1 MFEVVS
7 SYASLLQS
15 ARQGRFCLVISIL
28 MHDNVKLTI
37 CNKSRGTSIHH
48 KFAITVFYCNIIKWK
63 ACAFSTMEPKFSQC
77 GNFILLQPENHILY
91 DNSEI
96 IQYNSLETMIYT
108 ITWKRM
114 TLQPGIY
121 LIFYF
126 ENQWIYNIE
135 PCELATWKP
144 YNFTYKK
151 CYTKERSYDCYNQKL
166 FESTTWKPIHLTYK
180 PIDILAT

>member
-1 MFEVVS
+1 
-7 SYASLLQS
+7 
-15 ARQGRFCLVISIL
+15 

-96 IQYNSLETMIYT
+96 IQYNSLETIWYT

-126 ENQWIYNIE
+126 ENQWINNIE

-151 CYTKERSYDCYNQKL
+151 CYTKERSWLLQPEIIWINNVETNSLNLQTNWYFSHLVTFWLNILKTNDITN
-166 FESTTWKPIHLTYK
+166 WKPYDMKT
-180 PIDILAT
+180 

>member
-1 MFEVVS
+1 MIMS
-7 SYASLLQS
+7 SWQYVISHGERQFIISLLY
-15 ARQGRFCLVISIL
+15 
-28 MHDNVKLTI
+28 
-37 CNKSRGTSIHH
+37 
-48 KFAITVFYCNIIKWK
+48 ITVFYCNIIKWK

-96 IQYNSLETMIYT
+96 IQYNSLETIWYT

-151 CYTKERSYDCYNQKL
+151 CYTKERSYDCLNQQRGNQ
-166 FESTTWKPIHLTYK
+166 FT
-180 PIDILAT
+180 

>member
-1 MFEVVS
+1 MESMCFFNHGTKVFTMWKL
-7 SYASLLQS
+7 Y
-15 ARQGRFCLVISIL
+15 FVI
-28 MHDNVKLTI
+28 
-37 CNKSRGTSIHH
+37 
-48 KFAITVFYCNIIKWK
+48 
-63 ACAFSTMEPKFSQC
+63 
-77 GNFILLQPENHILY
+77 QPENQIKY

-114 TLQPGIY
+114 TLQPGIH

-135 PCELATWKP
+135 PCELAIWKP

-151 CYTKERSYDCYNQKL
+151 WYTKERSYDCYNQKS
-166 FESTTWKPIHLTYK
+166 FDSTTWKPIHISTSK
-180 PIDILAT
+180 PIDILTT

>member
-1 MFEVVS
+1 
-7 SYASLLQS
+7 
-15 ARQGRFCLVISIL
+15 

-96 IQYNSLETMIYT
+96 IQYNSLETIWYT

-121 LIFYF
+121 LIF
-126 ENQWIYNIE
+126 
-135 PCELATWKP
+135 WKP
-144 YNFTYKK
+144 MNLQHWTMWVSNLKTYKK

-166 FESTTWKPIHLTYK
+166 FESTTETNSLNLQTNWYFNHLVTFWHNILKTNDITNWKPYDMKT
-180 PIDILAT
+180 

>member
-15 ARQGRFCLVISIL
+15 ARQGQFCFVISI

-37 CNKSRGTSIHH
+37 CNKSRGASIHH
-48 KFAITVFYCNIIKWK
+48 KFATTVFYCNIIKWK

-96 IQYNSLETMIYT
+96 IQYNSLETIWYT
-108 ITWKRM
+108 IIWKRM

-121 LIFYF
+121 LIF
-126 ENQWIYNIE
+126 
-135 PCELATWKP
+135 WKP
-144 YNFTYKK
+144 MNLQHWTMWVSNLKTIQFY
-151 CYTKERSYDCYNQKL
+151 L
-166 FESTTWKPIHLTYK
+166 
-180 PIDILAT
+180 